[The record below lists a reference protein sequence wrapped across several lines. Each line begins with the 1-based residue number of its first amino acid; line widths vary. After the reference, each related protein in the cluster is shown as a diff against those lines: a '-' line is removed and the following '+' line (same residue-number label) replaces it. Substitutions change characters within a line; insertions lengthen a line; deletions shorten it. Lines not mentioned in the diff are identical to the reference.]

1 MAQFWDYRVVRKKEP
16 NGSMIFGVHEVFYNK
31 HGKPQFCSSRPI
43 EPMNENISGLRTS
56 VCQMM
61 KAFDKPILRY
71 EDF

>member
-1 MAQFWDYRVVRKKEP
+1 
-16 NGSMIFGVHEVFYNK
+16 MIFGVHEVFYNK